1 MYYFG
6 NTCFLKCYVCLH
18 VQTSVQSSNLICVTT
33 VRVSQVALVVKNPS
47 DNAADVRNQL
57 PSIGWKD
64 PLEKEMAI
72 YFSILA

>member
-6 NTCFLKCYVCLH
+6 NACFLKCYICLH
-18 VQTSVQSSNLICVTT
+18 VQIFVQSSNLTYVIT

-47 DNAADVRNQL
+47 ANAADVRNQF

-64 PLEKEMAI
+64 PLE
-72 YFSILA
+72 